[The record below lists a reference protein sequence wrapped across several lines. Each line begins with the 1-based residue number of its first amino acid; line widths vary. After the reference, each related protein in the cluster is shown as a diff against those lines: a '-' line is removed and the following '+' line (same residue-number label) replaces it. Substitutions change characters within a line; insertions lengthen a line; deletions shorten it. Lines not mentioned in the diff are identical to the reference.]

1 MVRKNHF
8 PLGSWN
14 RNLVLLYSVGTLPW
28 LTGWK
33 WEWICHSF
41 FFPSPWHLCW
51 LSETAILFVR
61 RRCQRHQVLQRNKE
75 IFSERQEIIQLTTI
89 SCSHGKSSTN
99 ANAWVPLIRRHCLA
113 FEGSHPF
120 LQSWGI
126 FWRKIQDQVWYL
138 AAGSSVDAFTLWTN
152 WIQTILLSKF
162 TTLFGSSPQSSK
174 AFYRT
179 EPLFSPVFSER
190 KIIWPGHQQTE
201 S

>member
-1 MVRKNHF
+1 MLSYKLYYCPQSIPDEMLALFLKSSNDDWLTPMVRKNHF

-61 RRCQRHQVLQRNKE
+61 RRCQRHRVLQRNKE
-75 IFSERQEIIQLTTI
+75 IISERQEIIQLTTI

-113 FEGSHPF
+113 F
-120 LQSWGI
+120 
-126 FWRKIQDQVWYL
+126 
-138 AAGSSVDAFTLWTN
+138 
-152 WIQTILLSKF
+152 
-162 TTLFGSSPQSSK
+162 
-174 AFYRT
+174 
-179 EPLFSPVFSER
+179 
-190 KIIWPGHQQTE
+190 
-201 S
+201 